1 MPARRAIATSA
12 EDAIVLYALSMGPSL
27 EPERQAHVDALG
39 PEVRALEL
47 ERRLGGPLEL
57 GRGVLGDEVLW
68 DVLIVRL
75 IWLPG
80 RITLLA

>member
-12 EDAIVLYALSMGPSL
+12 ADAIVLYALSMGPSL
-27 EPERQAHVDALG
+27 KPEGQAHVDALG
-39 PEVRALEL
+39 PEIRALEF
-47 ERRLGGPLEL
+47 ERRLSGPWSWAAGSSVYE
-57 GRGVLGDEVLW
+57 GLW

-80 RITLLA
+80 RMTLC